1 MKVEFGEKIMTKFV
15 ALKPKTYNYLIH
27 DDSGD

>member
-1 MKVEFGEKIMTKFV
+1 MKLEFCGKIMTKFV

-27 DDSGD
+27 GGD